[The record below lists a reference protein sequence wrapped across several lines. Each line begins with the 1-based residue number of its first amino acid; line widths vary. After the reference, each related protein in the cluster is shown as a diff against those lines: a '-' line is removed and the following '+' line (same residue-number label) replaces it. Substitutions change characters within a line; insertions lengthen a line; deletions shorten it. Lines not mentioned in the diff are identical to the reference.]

1 MAASTPAVMMQETI
15 QRRRF
20 KAQFASLTDV
30 FEMRAGFG
38 GRNCIIV
45 HWRQPIEDHSEAVL
59 AVEQSLA
66 VFQIKKKE
74 YLVDRRVLKNWET
87 GWLLLNSRPEDLKD
101 YLRMKEEMKDLP
113 VRLKKMNAAERLA
126 AEEDYRRY
134 LELEGRCEKLLQ
146 AQVMLERCREQVR
159 DERRHCLVAPLSTC

>member
-1 MAASTPAVMMQETI
+1 MMQETI
-15 QRRRF
+15 QRRCF
-20 KAQFASLTDV
+20 KAQFSSLTDV
-30 FEMRAGFG
+30 FKMSPGRD

-45 HWRQPIEDHSEAVL
+45 HWLQPIKDHSEAVL
-59 AVEQSLA
+59 AAEQSLA

-101 YLRMKEEMKDLP
+101 YVRMKEEMKDLHI
-113 VRLKKMNAAERLA
+113 RLKKMNAAERFA

-134 LELEGRCEKLLQ
+134 RELEGRCEKLLQ
-146 AQVMLERCREQVR
+146 AKVMLERCREQVR
-159 DERRHCLVAPLSTC
+159 D